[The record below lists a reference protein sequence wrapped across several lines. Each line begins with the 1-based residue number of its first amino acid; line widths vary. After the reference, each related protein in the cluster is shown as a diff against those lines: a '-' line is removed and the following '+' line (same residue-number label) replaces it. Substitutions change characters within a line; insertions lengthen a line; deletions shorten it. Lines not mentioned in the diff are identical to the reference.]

1 MDTTTSMEYSDC
13 VQSKT
18 GKSAVYDEIFRVV
31 ETLPISQRERENVVK
46 QIIEIIERERADSY
60 KQAIRSQLSFKIPR
74 TIKKDVRKAKK
85 AVKKRG

>member
-46 QIIEIIERERADSY
+46 QIIEIIEREREPILIN
-60 KQAIRSQLSFKIPR
+60 KQSAPNCLSRYP
-74 TIKKDVRKAKK
+74 
-85 AVKKRG
+85 GQ